1 MREIKIGVVG
11 YGIRSNVLIG
21 AFGAFDQITLAA
33 IADPSAKARDK
44 AAGDHPGAALF
55 EDYRQML
62 DSGKVD
68 AVLIE
73 SPPSTHADF
82 VIEALIRDIHVLC
95 DVPAVH
101 EINEAQRLW
110 DAGTKSKAVYSFG
123 ATTNFWG
130 YVDTCADLKEKG
142 LLGKPFYCEAEY
154 VADLGDLP
162 TVTPWRKHYEPIR
175 YCTHSLGPILK
186 WVDED
191 LAEVSC
197 FDTGSQIH
205 GDPGDH
211 DAMVAI
217 YRTPSGVVVKLLISF
232 CNSHP
237 APFHR
242 YVCHGTKGYFE
253 KTHSLAGGETQ
264 VLFSTKEIYGMDAL
278 TRLPVTESRPELAG
292 ATGVGEHGGA
302 DYAMVKDFADAIA
315 GVKAPTV
322 GMREAL
328 RMTLPGLYALKSAQ
342 TGGAVTHIAYPWDKG

>member
-1 MREIKIGVVG
+1 MAKVELGVIG

-21 AFGAFDQITLAA
+21 ACGAFSDIRLAA
-33 IADPSAKARDK
+33 IADLSAGAREKAARDF
-44 AAGDHPGAALF
+44 PGATIF
-55 EDYRQML
+55 EDYKAML
-62 DSGKVD
+62 DSGKVN
-68 AVLIE
+68 AVLVE
-73 SPPSTHADF
+73 TPPSTHAACA
-82 VIEALIRDIHVLC
+82 IEALKRGIHVLS
-95 DVPAVH
+95 DVPAAH
-101 EINEAQRLW
+101 EISEVDALW
-110 DAGTKSKAVYSFG
+110 QAGQASKAVYSFG

-130 YVDTCADLKEKG
+130 YVDTCLDLKEKG

-162 TVTPWRKHYEPIR
+162 KITPWRKGYEPIR

-197 FDTGSQIH
+197 FDTGSHIT

-217 YRTPSGVVVKLLISF
+217 FRTKSNVVVKLLTSF

-264 VLFSTKEIYGMDAL
+264 VLFSSKELYGMQGL
-278 TRLPVTESRPELAG
+278 IQLPVTESRPELAG
-292 ATGVGEHGGA
+292 APGVGDHGGA
-302 DYAMVKDFADAIA
+302 DYMMVKDFVDAIN
-315 GVKAPTV
+315 GVKPPAV
-322 GMREAL
+322 DMRQAL
-328 RMTLPGLYALKSAQ
+328 RMTLPGMYALESARA
-342 TGGAVTHIAYPWDKG
+342 GGSVVKIAYPWD

>member
-1 MREIKIGVVG
+1 MAKIELGVIG

-21 AFGAFDQITLAA
+21 ACGAFEDIRLAA
-33 IADPSAKARDK
+33 IADLSEGARNK
-44 AAGDHPGAALF
+44 AAQDFPEATIF
-55 EDYRQML
+55 EGYLSML
-62 DSGKVD
+62 DSGKVN

-73 SPPSTHADF
+73 TPPSTHAACA
-82 VIEALIRDIHVLC
+82 IEALNRGIHVLC

-101 EINEAQRLW
+101 EIDEVQALW
-110 DAGTKSKAVYSFG
+110 NAGKSSEAVYSFG

-130 YVDTCADLKEKG
+130 YVDTCLDLKNKG
-142 LLGKPFYCEAEY
+142 MLGKPFYCEAEY

-162 TVTPWRKHYEPIR
+162 KTTPWRKHYEPIR

-197 FDTGSQIH
+197 FDTGSQIT

-217 YRTPSGVVVKLLISF
+217 FKTKSNVVVKLLTSF

-264 VLFSTKEIYGMDAL
+264 VLFSTKEVYGMHGL
-278 TRLPVTESRPELAG
+278 TRLPITESRPELAG
-292 ATGVGEHGGA
+292 APGVGEHGGA
-302 DYAMVKDFADAIA
+302 DYSMVKDFVEAIT
-315 GVKAPTV
+315 GVKPPAV

-328 RMTLPGLYALKSAQ
+328 RMTLPGLFALESAKA
-342 TGGAVTHIAYPWDKG
+342 GGALTRVRYPWDQC